1 MLKDGVLTR
10 RVTMGRLANI
20 RSESGGVHPLA
31 ENKVKDFLEPYVQ
44 GFIENSP
51 FVVVASSNADGDC
64 DASPKGGKPGFV
76 KIVDERTLMMPDIG
90 GNNLFQSFENYESNA
105 KIGLIFMIPGM
116 DVTVRV
122 NGRVT
127 VVEKEEFSQRVKEP
141 ELYWTDKNSR
151 FVQATLIEVD
161 EAYFHCPRS
170 FKFASL
176 WDTET
181 IQATAQRSITSLKA
195 E

>member
-1 MLKDGVLTR
+1 M
-10 RVTMGRLANI
+10 TMGRLENI
-20 RSESGGVHPLA
+20 RSESGGIHPLA
-31 ENKVKDFLEPYVQ
+31 ENKVKDYLEPYVR
-44 GFIENSP
+44 GFIESSP

-76 KIVDERTLMMPDIG
+76 KIIDERTLMMPDIG

-116 DVTVRV
+116 DTTVRV

-127 VVEKEEFSQRVKEP
+127 VVDKESFTQRVAAP
-141 ELYWTDKNSR
+141 ELYWSDKNAR
-151 FVQATLIEVD
+151 FVQATIIQID
-161 EAYFHCPRS
+161 QAYFHCPRS

-181 IQATAQRSITSLKA
+181 IQANSQRSITSLKA
-195 E
+195 Q

>member
-1 MLKDGVLTR
+1 MSR
-10 RVTMGRLANI
+10 IAEMRVDR
-20 RSESGGVHPLA
+20 GGVHPLA
-31 ENKVKDFLEPYVQ
+31 ETKVKDFLEPYVK

-51 FVVVASSNADGDC
+51 FVVVASSNAKGDC

-76 KIVDERTLMMPDIG
+76 KIVDDRTLMMPDIG
-90 GNNLFQSFENYESNA
+90 GNNLFQSFENYESNP
-105 KIGLIFMIPGM
+105 KLGLIFMIPGM
-116 DVTVRV
+116 DTTVRV

-127 VVEKEEFSQRVKEP
+127 VVEKKEFIQRVKEP
-141 ELYWTDKNSR
+141 ELYWSDKNAR

-170 FKFASL
+170 FKFAGL
-176 WDTET
+176 WDTEI
-181 IQATAQRSITSLKA
+181 IQANSSRNIASLRS

>member
-1 MLKDGVLTR
+1 MSR
-10 RVTMGRLANI
+10 IAEMRVDR
-20 RSESGGVHPLA
+20 GVHPLA
-31 ENKVKDFLEPYVQ
+31 ETKVKDFLEPYVQ

-51 FVVVASSNADGDC
+51 FVVVASSNAQGDC

-76 KIVDERTLMMPDIG
+76 KIVDDRTLMMPDIG
-90 GNNLFQSFENYESNA
+90 GNNLFQSFENYESNP
-105 KIGLIFMIPGM
+105 KLGLIFMIPGM
-116 DVTVRV
+116 DTTVRV

-127 VVEKEEFSQRVKEP
+127 VVEKEQFVERVKEP
-141 ELYWTDKNSR
+141 ELYWSDKNAG

-170 FKFASL
+170 FKFAGL
-176 WDTET
+176 WDTE
-181 IQATAQRSITSLKA
+181 IIRANSSRNIASLKS

>member
-1 MLKDGVLTR
+1 MSR
-10 RVTMGRLANI
+10 IAEMRVDR
-20 RSESGGVHPLA
+20 GVHPLA
-31 ENKVKDFLEPYVQ
+31 ETKVKDFLEPYVQ

-51 FVVVASSNADGDC
+51 FVVVASSNAQGDC

-76 KIVDERTLMMPDIG
+76 KIVDDRTLMMPDIG
-90 GNNLFQSFENYESNA
+90 GNNLFQSFENYESNP
-105 KIGLIFMIPGM
+105 KLGLIFMIPGM
-116 DVTVRV
+116 DTTVRV

-127 VVEKEEFSQRVKEP
+127 VVAEEQIVERVKEP
-141 ELYWTDKNSR
+141 ELYWSDKNAG

-170 FKFASL
+170 FKFAGL
-176 WDTET
+176 WDTEI
-181 IQATAQRSITSLKA
+181 IQANSSRNIASLKS

>member
-1 MLKDGVLTR
+1 M
-10 RVTMGRLANI
+10 RVDR
-20 RSESGGVHPLA
+20 GVHPLA
-31 ENKVKDFLEPYVQ
+31 ETKVKDFLEPYVQ

-51 FVVVASSNADGDC
+51 FVVVASSNAQGDC

-76 KIVDERTLMMPDIG
+76 KIVDDRTLMMPDIG
-90 GNNLFQSFENYESNA
+90 GNNLFQSFENYESNP
-105 KIGLIFMIPGM
+105 KLGLIFMIPGM
-116 DVTVRV
+116 DTTVRV

-127 VVEKEEFSQRVKEP
+127 VVEKEQFVERVKEP
-141 ELYWTDKNSR
+141 ELYWSDKNAG

-170 FKFASL
+170 FKFAGL
-176 WDTET
+176 WDTE
-181 IQATAQRSITSLKA
+181 IIRANSSRNIASLKS

>member
-1 MLKDGVLTR
+1 MSRLTEMR
-10 RVTMGRLANI
+10 DER
-20 RSESGGVHPLA
+20 GGVHPLA
-31 ENKVKDFLEPYVQ
+31 ETKVKDFLEPYVK

-51 FVVVASSNADGDC
+51 FVVAASSNAQGDC

-76 KIVDERTLMMPDIG
+76 KILDDRTLMMPDIG
-90 GNNLFQSFENYESNA
+90 GNNLFQSFENYESNS

-116 DVTVRV
+116 DTTVRV

-127 VVEKEEFSQRVKEP
+127 VLEKEQFIERVEEP
-141 ELYWTDKNSR
+141 ELYWSDKNAE
-151 FVQATLIEVD
+151 FVQAMLIEID

-170 FKFASL
+170 FKFAGL

-181 IQATAQRSITSLKA
+181 IKANSTRNIASLKS
-195 E
+195 

>member
-1 MLKDGVLTR
+1 MSR
-10 RVTMGRLANI
+10 IAEMRVDR
-20 RSESGGVHPLA
+20 GVHPLA
-31 ENKVKDFLEPYVQ
+31 ETKVKDFLEPYVK

-51 FVVVASSNADGDC
+51 FVVVASSNAQGDC

-76 KIVDERTLMMPDIG
+76 KIVDDRTLMMPDIG
-90 GNNLFQSFENYESNA
+90 GNNLFQSFENYESNP
-105 KIGLIFMIPGM
+105 KLGLIFMIPGM
-116 DVTVRV
+116 DTTVRV

-127 VVEKEEFSQRVKEP
+127 VVEKEQFVERVKEP
-141 ELYWTDKNSR
+141 ELYWSDKNAG

-170 FKFASL
+170 FKFAGL
-176 WDTET
+176 WDTEI
-181 IQATAQRSITSLKA
+181 IQANSSRNIASLKS